1 MSIVMIHWPYLPVME
16 RLLLALG
23 LGLFVGLE
31 RERRGKEAG
40 LRTFGFAGLLGGL
53 GGLSGEYYAL
63 LTIILLG
70 LLIIFLNLQALQAH
84 ENAELT
90 TSAALL
96 VTGFA
101 GVLSGQGHTLTPTAV
116 AVMTTALLA
125 WKRPMAGFSIGL
137 SEVELRSAILL
148 AILAF
153 VIYPALPT
161 GSIDPWGAIAPRE
174 AWVTVIL
181 IAGIGFINYILWKI
195 YGDRGVELTGFLGG
209 LVNSSVA
216 VRELATRV
224 GETQG
229 QMIAVAYRGGL
240 LAIGAMVL
248 RNAVL
253 LAILAPRALA
263 SSILAFILMFAASI
277 ALAFRHR
284 QSPVATKTGTPADA
298 PLMNLRSPFSLWS
311 VLKFGLV
318 LVVIQAAGV
327 LAQHTLG
334 QVGVYVTSFI
344 GGLFSSS
351 SAVAAAATL
360 AAKGTIPV
368 YVAGICAVIASITS
382 VVINVPLV
390 LGAHQRQLT
399 VQFAWAVAIITGL
412 GIAGALVQAMLLPN
426 LFQFP
431 MRLLAP

>member
-1 MSIVMIHWPYLPVME
+1 MSLLMTHWPYLPVME

-53 GGLSGEYYAL
+53 GGLSGENYAL
-63 LTIILLG
+63 LSIILLG
-70 LLIIFLNLQALQAH
+70 VLIIFLNLQALQAH

-125 WKRPMAGFSIGL
+125 WKRPLAGFSIGL

-153 VIYPALPT
+153 VIYPALPD
-161 GSIDPWGAIAPRE
+161 GSIDPWGAVAPRE

-224 GETQG
+224 RETHG
-229 QMIAVAYRGGL
+229 QMTTTAYRGSL

-248 RNAVL
+248 RNAIL
-253 LAILAPRALA
+253 LAILAPYALA
-263 SSILAFILMFAASI
+263 SSLLAFVLMFIVSTG
-277 ALAFRHR
+277 LAFRHR
-284 QSPVATKTGTPADA
+284 QPSTTAATPIDA
-298 PLMNLRSPFSLWS
+298 PFMDLRSPFSLWS

-327 LAQHTLG
+327 LAQYTLG

-351 SAVAAAATL
+351 SAVAAAARL
-360 AAKGTIPV
+360 AEKGTIPE

-382 VVINVPLV
+382 VVVNVPLV
-390 LGAHQRQLT
+390 MSAHNRQLT
-399 VQFAWAVAIITGL
+399 GQFAWAVSIITL
-412 GIAGALVQAMLLPN
+412 VGIVAALLQALFLPN
-426 LFQFP
+426 LFAVPFSFF
-431 MRLLAP
+431 APTH